1 MSTIMPTTC
10 DCTSKE
16 GIQNYIEMTTIDFS
30 EPKSSDLYASL
41 CSMARFNH
49 LPNSVITDL
58 YNRSE
63 VYTEKHKTEWTE
75 AKMYDRLMPIA
86 YDIAKLVGF
95 DVKKYQI
102 KDLVDKFV
110 KMAEENLGDDIEKI
124 MTRSRC
130 DAVVYI
136 YNHLQI
142 TDFKK
147 FAEVKSVDD
156 ALKVISEWYAKINK
170 EVNGKFPHEEVRTKY
185 SLISA
190 AIVQNAIKKNVA

>member
-30 EPKSSDLYASL
+30 EPKSSDLYGSL

-110 KMAEENLGDDIEKI
+110 KMAEENLRDDIEKI

-130 DAVVYI
+130 DAAVYI

-156 ALKVISEWYAKINK
+156 ALKIISEWYAKINK